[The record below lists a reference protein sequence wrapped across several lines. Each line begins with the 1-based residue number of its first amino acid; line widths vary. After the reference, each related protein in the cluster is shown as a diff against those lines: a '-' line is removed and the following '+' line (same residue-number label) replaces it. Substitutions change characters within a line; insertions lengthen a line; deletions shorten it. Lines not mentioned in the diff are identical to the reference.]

1 MWVGEAFLRKGFH
14 LCQDL
19 KERTWEA
26 GGNQRGVCEDCLR
39 HVRLA
44 RVAGGETGKKGGRK
58 AEGRDRARW
67 TVGTLVASVAFTLS
81 VVARA
86 CLEKVVRNVC
96 SDGGC

>member
-26 GGNQRGVCEDCLR
+26 GSNQRGVCEDCLR
-39 HVRLA
+39 HVRQA
-44 RVAGGETGKKGGRK
+44 RVAGRRWVKKAARRLRG
-58 AEGRDRARW
+58 DRARW
-67 TVGTLVASVAFTLS
+67 TVDTLMASVAFTLS

-96 SDGGC
+96 SDGGYR